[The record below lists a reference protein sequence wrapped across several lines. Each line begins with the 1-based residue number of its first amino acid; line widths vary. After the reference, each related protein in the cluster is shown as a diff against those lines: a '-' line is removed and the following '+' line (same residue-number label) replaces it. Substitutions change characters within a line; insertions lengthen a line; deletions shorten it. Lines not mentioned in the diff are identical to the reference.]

1 MAFDANEIPY
11 CKLIIHGVKRRSQIH
26 PNPLYT
32 HVLKPSISG
41 KYLTLIYLLSQQ
53 MKEYSMN
60 IQIDLDREMPLF
72 KAYYFVKYWLL
83 LCFAMTALLTLQ

>member
-1 MAFDANEIPY
+1 
-11 CKLIIHGVKRRSQIH
+11 
-26 PNPLYT
+26 
-32 HVLKPSISG
+32 
-41 KYLTLIYLLSQQ
+41 

-83 LCFAMTALLTLQ
+83 LCFEMTALLTLQ